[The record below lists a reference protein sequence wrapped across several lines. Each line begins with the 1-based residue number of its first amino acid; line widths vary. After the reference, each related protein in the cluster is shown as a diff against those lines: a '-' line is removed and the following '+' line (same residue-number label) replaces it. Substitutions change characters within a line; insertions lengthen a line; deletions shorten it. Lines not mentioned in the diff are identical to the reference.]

1 MTPIPKLSLPQQIA
15 WQAEFIVNNLQQ
27 TDYQHIENIDV
38 DRGVYDCDCNG
49 FVGFVLERAA
59 PDHYAMIP
67 IEPGQQRPRAY
78 IYYEFFTSPTLPGGW
93 QQIAVLLNVRRG
105 DIIAWR
111 VAEIVEGQDTGHVFF
126 VAETPTIVDPGVYAV
141 RVYDSAAVA
150 HYDDTRADGESGVGS
165 GFINF
170 QVDDTGAPTAFQFGP
185 SQDQFLTLPI
195 AIGRVEPLP

>member
-1 MTPIPKLSLPQQIA
+1 MTPIPRLSLAQQIA
-15 WQAEFIVNNLQQ
+15 WQAEFIVNNIQQ
-27 TDYQHIENIDV
+27 TDYQHNDNIDV
-38 DRGVYDCDCNG
+38 DRGVYDCDCKG

-67 IEPGQQRPRAY
+67 IEPGQLRPRAY

-93 QQIAVLLNVRRG
+93 QHIDSLLDARRG

-126 VAETPTIVDPGVYAV
+126 VAETAVTIDSAV
-141 RVYDSAAVA
+141 FAIRAYDSADVP
-150 HYDDTRADGESGVGS
+150 HFDDTRGVGDSGVGS

-170 QVDDTGAPTAFQFGP
+170 QVDDTGAPMAFQFGP
-185 SQDQFLTLPI
+185 SEEMFVTQPI
-195 AIGRVEPLP
+195 AIGRVEPF